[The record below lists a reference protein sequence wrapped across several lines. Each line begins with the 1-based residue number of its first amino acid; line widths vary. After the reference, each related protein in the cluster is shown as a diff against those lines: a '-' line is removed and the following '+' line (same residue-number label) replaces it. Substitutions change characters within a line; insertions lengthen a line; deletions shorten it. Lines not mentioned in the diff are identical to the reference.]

1 MPRAFAA
8 LGCCASYP
16 ICVQYWLDLFTP
28 ETWAEAAAIGFSVT
42 GFRQTRWPIV
52 QRVRPGDTFVCY
64 LTRVSRFSGL
74 LEATSGG
81 FEDTTPIWK
90 SDPFP
95 ARVKTRPIIALNP
108 EAAVPFDG
116 IANRLSSATS
126 WRGYIRGSP
135 MLLPPQDGDVI
146 VDALEKASVGAQVWT
161 PTSAVR
167 ESAETLRSDVSIAA
181 PTVPEPEPSDRPHAK
196 VQWQLISLGK
206 ALNLDVHV
214 ARNDRGLKHEGQPFA
229 GVTLKT
235 LPAVFDPLSRKILEL
250 IDVLWLDRNQIV
262 CAFEVEQST
271 DIHSG
276 LLRMTDLLAV
286 QPHTNIR
293 LYLVAPD
300 ERRSKVIREVNRPTF
315 YYADRPLYTVC
326 KYIAYSRL
334 QKELADSQPY
344 WQYMKY
350 DFIDQLAES
359 CETSQ
364 PEVDE

>member
-1 MPRAFAA
+1 
-8 LGCCASYP
+8 
-16 ICVQYWLDLFTP
+16 
-28 ETWAEAAAIGFSVT
+28 
-42 GFRQTRWPIV
+42 
-52 QRVRPGDTFVCY
+52 
-64 LTRVSRFSGL
+64 
-74 LEATSGG
+74 
-81 FEDTTPIWK
+81 
-90 SDPFP
+90 
-95 ARVKTRPIIALNP
+95 
-108 EAAVPFDG
+108 
-116 IANRLSSATS
+116 
-126 WRGYIRGSP
+126 

-146 VDALEKASVGAQVWT
+146 VDALEKASVGAQVWR
-161 PTSAVR
+161 PSSAVR
-167 ESAETLRSDVSIAA
+167 ESAGTLTTDVPVAA
-181 PTVPEPEPSDRPHAK
+181 PTVPEPEPSDRPHAH

-229 GVTLKT
+229 DVTLKT

-250 IDVLWLDRNQIV
+250 IDVLWLERNQIV

-271 DIHSG
+271 DVHSG

-326 KYIAYSRL
+326 KYIPYSKL
-334 QKELADSQPY
+334 QKELTDSQPY
-344 WQYMKY
+344 WRYMKY

-364 PEVDE
+364 PEVDQA